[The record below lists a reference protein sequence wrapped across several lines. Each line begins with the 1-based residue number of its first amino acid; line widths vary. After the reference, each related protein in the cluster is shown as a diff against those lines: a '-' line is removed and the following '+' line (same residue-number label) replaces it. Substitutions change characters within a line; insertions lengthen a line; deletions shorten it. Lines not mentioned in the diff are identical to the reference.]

1 MLYLTEENIT
11 VVGGVPTEGNEIDSQ
26 LLSKGRQIQEDVGS
40 GGNTK
45 IVLDVKGSV
54 RTNGYINFYNQK
66 TASTFEPGANFWD
79 NTNTNRYNN
88 IPNGS
93 LWLRPAGNN
102 APGGLYFK
110 NQNGN
115 AILISGQSGESGLS
129 ASSNF
134 FNGITTGD
142 SPFII
147 QKSTTTGE
155 VGSIP
160 IVFSGKSEPKPTDG
174 FLYKNLVTITAGN
187 LSVCGSDGSDNVI
200 ENIGVGNPLYNET
213 DPSGG
218 IIWCQ
223 KQLLMGKDKGR
234 KGWAT
239 IDINI
244 NEHSPAFLS
253 YPLDETNYYQPQ
265 KATNSLLLLTK
276 TLNNNSKIGAIYDAS
291 ATIIIGGS
299 FDQIDTPASIISNE
313 ITTLNG
319 NGNRIVEKIGNNI

>member
-1 MLYLTEENIT
+1 MSTNWKQIGKTGRNVSDNNITFSKVVSNVGNKTQKGVVFDISGDNISFGIGTATPFSRLSFGEKTNNGIVNIEKPGQLSAIALNENTLGGNFKGIIYNTDIASFNSRNGKTNGIQLLNINGDFSIDNNSNGVLYLTEENIT
-11 VVGGVPTEGNEIDSQ
+11 VVGGAPTEGNEIDSQ

-110 NQNGN
+110 NQNGD

-134 FNGITTGD
+134 F
-142 SPFII
+142 
-147 QKSTTTGE
+147 
-155 VGSIP
+155 
-160 IVFSGKSEPKPTDG
+160 DG
-174 FLYKNLVTITAGN
+174 V
-187 LSVCGSDGSDNVI
+187 
-200 ENIGVGNPLYNET
+200 
-213 DPSGG
+213 
-218 IIWCQ
+218 
-223 KQLLMGKDKGR
+223 
-234 KGWAT
+234 
-239 IDINI
+239 
-244 NEHSPAFLS
+244 
-253 YPLDETNYYQPQ
+253 
-265 KATNSLLLLTK
+265 
-276 TLNNNSKIGAIYDAS
+276 
-291 ATIIIGGS
+291 
-299 FDQIDTPASIISNE
+299 
-313 ITTLNG
+313 
-319 NGNRIVEKIGNNI
+319 